1 MGWGLHSQKSE
12 RKQTGGGG
20 GGGGGGS
27 QTYPYVYSVKF
38 FKQQIEYF
46 LISCLEVAKVFFIK
60 KA

>member
-12 RKQTGGGG
+12 RKQT
-20 GGGGGGS
+20 GGGGGS